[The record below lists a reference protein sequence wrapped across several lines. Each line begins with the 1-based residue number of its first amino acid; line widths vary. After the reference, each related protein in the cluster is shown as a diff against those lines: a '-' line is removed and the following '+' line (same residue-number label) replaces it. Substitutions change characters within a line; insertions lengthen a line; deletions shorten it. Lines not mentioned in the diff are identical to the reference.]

1 METHEHLRV
10 EGCQVLWPRT
20 SPSAPFSISFFGVS
34 VKCVLLCS
42 VAQSC
47 LTLFDHMDYS
57 PPGSSVH
64 GFPRQTYWSR
74 LPFPSPGTFPT
85 QGLNPSLLH
94 WRVCMLSCSVLSNF
108 CDLVDCSLP
117 GSFVRG
123 IFQAR
128 ILEWV
133 VISSSRESSQSR
145 DWVSWV
151 SCIGRQILYHCV
163 SWEAIF

>member
-1 METHEHLRV
+1 MCALVLSCSIVSDSFRPHGLQPARV
-10 EGCQVLWPRT
+10 VCPW
-20 SPSAPFSISFFGVS
+20 
-34 VKCVLLCS
+34 
-42 VAQSC
+42 
-47 LTLFDHMDYS
+47 
-57 PPGSSVH
+57 
-64 GFPRQTYWSR
+64 FPRQTYWSR

-133 VISSSRESSQSR
+133 VISSSRGCSWPRGWNPSLLHWQAASLPLSQTREATKPLKTFVKESDAPDPCWKDHSGTVWMGKWSQ
-145 DWVSWV
+145 
-151 SCIGRQILYHCV
+151 H
-163 SWEAIF
+163 